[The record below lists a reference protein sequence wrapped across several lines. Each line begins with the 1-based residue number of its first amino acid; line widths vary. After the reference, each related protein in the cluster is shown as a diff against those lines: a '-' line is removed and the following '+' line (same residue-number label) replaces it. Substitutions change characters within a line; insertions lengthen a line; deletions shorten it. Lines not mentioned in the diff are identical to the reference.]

1 VKKKLKLIAPVL
13 VLLLG
18 GAGGAYK
25 FVLSPGEAKA
35 KEPKPKIEGHLFPV
49 PGEFVVNL
57 AGGHYGKVTV
67 ALLLEHPPV
76 AAGGGHGGEEV
87 DLEQGPM
94 VRAIITDQLTG
105 LSQEEL
111 IDRHG
116 RHEVLKAILKELHR
130 STDVE
135 VEEVLFTDVG
145 VQ

>member
-57 AGGHYGKVTV
+57 AGGH
-67 ALLLEHPPV
+67 PRV

-135 VEEVLFTDVG
+135 VEEVLFTDVV